1 MLLLSKV
8 STVRCS
14 VHENRPFFFDSFF
27 DSFYS
32 FCSEKFDSF
41 FDSFS
46 QGPKNSIVFSIVGGF
61 GFWRSKSF
69 ENTLHF
75 IILEVQ
81 IALKMKEIDGR
92 E

>member
-1 MLLLSKV
+1 MWV
-8 STVRCS
+8 
-14 VHENRPFFFDSFF
+14 RPFFFDSFF

-32 FCSEKFDSF
+32 FSSEKIDSF

-61 GFWRSKSF
+61 GFGRSKSF

-75 IILEVQ
+75 IVLVVQ
-81 IALKMKEIDGR
+81 IALKMKEIDARG
-92 E
+92 